1 MFSGDREAAPFRC
14 FGALKERIP
23 LIDRIEKKGS
33 GETGAGG
40 AGRASKL
47 MSFLLTKD
55 AFLKRLETGIFLKL
69 PDGAGT
75 FGVGFCMILE
85 KGFSRAFEAFGRGQR
100 LPGRS
105 LSFLSFLTAQRA
117 TGRAVLSEGPDRKKI
132 LYLPDLS
139 FFVSCFRDFGVET
152 LRFCGSGSFDVIKLL
167 TDRPKMR

>member
-117 TGRAVLSEGPDRKKI
+117 TGRTVLLDQWFFRKGRTGKN
-132 LYLPDLS
+132 P
-139 FFVSCFRDFGVET
+139 VS
-152 LRFCGSGSFDVIKLL
+152 SGSFFFCFLL
-167 TDRPKMR
+167 SGFRC